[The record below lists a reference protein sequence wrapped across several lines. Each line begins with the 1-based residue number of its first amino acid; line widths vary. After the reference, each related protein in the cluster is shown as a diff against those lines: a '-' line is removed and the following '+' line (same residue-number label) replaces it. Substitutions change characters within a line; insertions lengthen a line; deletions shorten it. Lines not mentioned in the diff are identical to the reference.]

1 MRFEP
6 PAVAL
11 RAFDRTRGFGR
22 YPLAGRRG
30 FAPVKCGAAVERKAL
45 TARDGATE
53 QP

>member
-30 FAPVKCGAAVERKAL
+30 FAPREVRG
-45 TARDGATE
+45 GG
-53 QP
+53 